1 MKRLMITML
10 IFALCMTMCS
20 AMAQGAEDFV
30 PNTRNIPAALEE
42 IPEAYLQPSEHAGT
56 MVRLDYTT
64 WESFTYEEK
73 THQLNKT
80 AWVYLPYGYSD
91 ENTYNV
97 FYFMHGGWSNETTQL
112 GTDEHPSYLKH
123 VIDHAIADGRCNR

>member
-10 IFALCMTMCS
+10 IFAPCMTAYS
-20 AMAQGAEDFV
+20 AMAQGADDFV

-42 IPEAYLQPSEHAGT
+42 IPEAYFQPAQQAGE

-91 ENTYNV
+91 ENT
-97 FYFMHGGWSNETTQL
+97 
-112 GTDEHPSYLKH
+112 
-123 VIDHAIADGRCNR
+123 

>member
-1 MKRLMITML
+1 MKRLIIIL
-10 IFALCMTMCS
+10 LALLLCLPSVGCY
-20 AMAQGAEDFV
+20 AEGADGYM
-30 PNTRNIPAALEE
+30 PNMNNIPAELEE
-42 IPEAYLQPSEHAGT
+42 IPAAYFQPAEQAGT

-91 ENTYNV
+91 DNTYNV
-97 FYFMHGGWSNETTQL
+97 FYFMHGG
-112 GTDEHPSYLKH
+112 
-123 VIDHAIADGRCNR
+123 